1 MRERKSGVGIHDVY
15 LLPRFVELQG
25 ALGRTEIRRLP
36 WAVNDA
42 MYRPP
47 RLLLVRLLT
56 ALLLVVAGTAFAQD
70 EDVLTAEALTNRSF
84 RFSWSRGEEGGVNG
98 TLGLGDEG
106 RILGIS
112 SANESSWEIDEA
124 GRLILRHED
133 GRVSTT
139 FEEVAVED
147 GKYRFAGPFHFVEG
161 IVHHLE
167 ETEEGATA
175 PEQRGGSLPGPLGFT
190 SQRIVCLDPGEETD
204 FTLRSERVVA
214 VRLVAVDEE
223 RDSVVGLVRRAK
235 VRVAIDGEEHT
246 LRCAP
251 YVMPTVIGELRIQAD
266 TTTAWTELP
275 KRVQFSLWDAVDP
288 IVDPTRFGFPLRDYR
303 LFAHGLQGY
312 NEPVHLGRGDGDPGG
327 AVFPHSYGIDFAGF
341 EGEQDVLAC
350 VEGTVLRLLPD
361 AILVNIID
369 DQGVIWEYHHLD
381 SIAPHLTVG
390 RRVAKGEK
398 IGVLGRSGPSGN
410 FSHLH
415 VGIHA
420 SREHMEAG
428 NYTRRINYYPWIVEA
443 WRSEYGDGPLA
454 VAGAHAVAR
463 VDQTVRFDA
472 SGSIPADSPIV
483 SRRWE
488 LPDGSTA
495 EGNDAEHVFTTPGI
509 HVVTLRVRDAA
520 GREDFDFRKVKVY
533 SRDEAETLLPAL
545 FVTSIPTLNARAGE
559 AVRFKIWLHG
569 AEEHPFHVDFGDG
582 EARRGCASF
591 EVIEHVFGAPGRYVV
606 TASATVEGI
615 PTTTKQEVV
624 VRPGPAPEGREG
636 ASREEIEHDWL
647 HQDYHAIELPEVL
660 DREREQWRAT
670 HLRSGEAGP
679 EPASLATLSC
689 FVSESDAVVERR
701 MIARV
706 LEEIGPASPSLRHEF
721 EALAAAAPPGRDPR
735 WKQLYLRACTSRR
748 AQRLAPLLAHA
759 TRFVFNQH
767 PHVPGSWKYTEALS
781 DSPAYRHFRPGSS
794 LEFLEF
800 DGTVGRVRPLLEDP
814 HGMIRNPDVWYDGD
828 RILFA
833 WKKSDREDDYH
844 LYEMTVAT
852 GAIRQLTEGLGVADY
867 EGVYLPDGDIVFSS
881 SRCVQTVDCNWVEVS
896 NLFTMSGDGEYLRR
910 LGFDQVHTI
919 FPTVADD
926 GRVLYTRWEYN
937 DRAQIYPQAL
947 FQMNPDGTGQR
958 EFYGNNSWFPTN
970 LIHARQIPGSR
981 HVVAIVTGHHTPA
994 HGKLGIIDPA
1004 QGRQEAEGIELLAP
1018 PRRADAVRI
1027 DVYGMEG
1034 MQFQYPWPID
1044 EERFLVSLAL
1054 PTAEGKLG
1062 RFNLYLV
1069 DRDGGREL
1077 LVTGAQTGE
1086 GKGCRQ
1092 IIPLAPRPKP
1102 HARPSAVDWRS
1113 EKGTVYMQDVYE
1125 GPGLAGIERGTIDRL
1140 RVVGLEYRAAGVG
1153 HAQQQGKGGFADVS
1167 TPVAIG
1173 NGSWDVKVV
1182 YGSAKVHED
1191 GSAFFEVPA
1200 RVPLYFQAL
1209 DEDGFAVQ
1217 TMRSWTT
1224 LMPGEAQSCVGCH
1237 EGQNDTVR
1245 AQRQRPRALAA
1256 GPQPLDPFFGPPHGF
1271 SYTAEV
1277 QPIFDRNCV
1286 SCHDA
1291 GGDAPDLSG
1300 ELVHLPEMKR
1310 MVARSYLELTHTEN
1324 ERGDCDHPLVNW
1336 IDCMSEPTLLPPDHR
1351 GSRTSGLMRLLK
1363 DGHEGVTLTAEELE
1377 TIACWID
1384 LLVPY
1389 CGDYL
1394 EHATWSDEERA
1405 HYEHFAA
1412 KRRHQ
1417 EELERAGIRA
1427 LLDR

>member
-1 MRERKSGVGIHDVY
+1 
-15 LLPRFVELQG
+15 
-25 ALGRTEIRRLP
+25 
-36 WAVNDA
+36 
-42 MYRPP
+42 
-47 RLLLVRLLT
+47 
-56 ALLLVVAGTAFAQD
+56 
-70 EDVLTAEALTNRSF
+70 
-84 RFSWSRGEEGGVNG
+84 
-98 TLGLGDEG
+98 
-106 RILGIS
+106 
-112 SANESSWEIDEA
+112 
-124 GRLILRHED
+124 
-133 GRVSTT
+133 
-139 FEEVAVED
+139 
-147 GKYRFAGPFHFVEG
+147 
-161 IVHHLE
+161 
-167 ETEEGATA
+167 
-175 PEQRGGSLPGPLGFT
+175 
-190 SQRIVCLDPGEETD
+190 
-204 FTLRSERVVA
+204 
-214 VRLVAVDEE
+214 
-223 RDSVVGLVRRAK
+223 
-235 VRVAIDGEEHT
+235 
-246 LRCAP
+246 
-251 YVMPTVIGELRIQAD
+251 
-266 TTTAWTELP
+266 
-275 KRVQFSLWDAVDP
+275 
-288 IVDPTRFGFPLRDYR
+288 
-303 LFAHGLQGY
+303 
-312 NEPVHLGRGDGDPGG
+312 
-327 AVFPHSYGIDFAGF
+327 
-341 EGEQDVLAC
+341 
-350 VEGTVLRLLPD
+350 
-361 AILVNIID
+361 
-369 DQGVIWEYHHLD
+369 
-381 SIAPHLTVG
+381 
-390 RRVAKGEK
+390 
-398 IGVLGRSGPSGN
+398 
-410 FSHLH
+410 
-415 VGIHA
+415 
-420 SREHMEAG
+420 
-428 NYTRRINYYPWIVEA
+428 
-443 WRSEYGDGPLA
+443 
-454 VAGAHAVAR
+454 
-463 VDQTVRFDA
+463 
-472 SGSIPADSPIV
+472 
-483 SRRWE
+483 
-488 LPDGSTA
+488 
-495 EGNDAEHVFTTPGI
+495 
-509 HVVTLRVRDAA
+509 
-520 GREDFDFRKVKVY
+520 
-533 SRDEAETLLPAL
+533 
-545 FVTSIPTLNARAGE
+545 
-559 AVRFKIWLHG
+559 
-569 AEEHPFHVDFGDG
+569 
-582 EARRGCASF
+582 
-591 EVIEHVFGAPGRYVV
+591 
-606 TASATVEGI
+606 
-615 PTTTKQEVV
+615 
-624 VRPGPAPEGREG
+624 
-636 ASREEIEHDWL
+636 
-647 HQDYHAIELPEVL
+647 
-660 DREREQWRAT
+660 
-670 HLRSGEAGP
+670 
-679 EPASLATLSC
+679 
-689 FVSESDAVVERR
+689 
-701 MIARV
+701 
-706 LEEIGPASPSLRHEF
+706 
-721 EALAAAAPPGRDPR
+721 
-735 WKQLYLRACTSRR
+735 
-748 AQRLAPLLAHA
+748 
-759 TRFVFNQH
+759 
-767 PHVPGSWKYTEALS
+767 
-781 DSPAYRHFRPGSS
+781 
-794 LEFLEF
+794 
-800 DGTVGRVRPLLEDP
+800 
-814 HGMIRNPDVWYDGD
+814 
-828 RILFA
+828 
-833 WKKSDREDDYH
+833 
-844 LYEMTVAT
+844 
-852 GAIRQLTEGLGVADY
+852 
-867 EGVYLPDGDIVFSS
+867 
-881 SRCVQTVDCNWVEVS
+881 
-896 NLFTMSGDGEYLRR
+896 
-910 LGFDQVHTI
+910 
-919 FPTVADD
+919 
-926 GRVLYTRWEYN
+926 
-937 DRAQIYPQAL
+937 
-947 FQMNPDGTGQR
+947 
-958 EFYGNNSWFPTN
+958 
-970 LIHARQIPGSR
+970 
-981 HVVAIVTGHHTPA
+981 
-994 HGKLGIIDPA
+994 
-1004 QGRQEAEGIELLAP
+1004 
-1018 PRRADAVRI
+1018 
-1027 DVYGMEG
+1027 MEG